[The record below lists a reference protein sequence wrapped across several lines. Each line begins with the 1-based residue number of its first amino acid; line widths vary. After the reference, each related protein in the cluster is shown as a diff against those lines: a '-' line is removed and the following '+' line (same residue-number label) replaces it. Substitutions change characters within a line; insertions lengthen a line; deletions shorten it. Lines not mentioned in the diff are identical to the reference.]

1 MDSGGRIVPSTVPR
15 SGDVQMFSEGDI
27 GVSRGLDWFVS
38 LEQNQAPAILLD
50 LPEYTRFLQVLR
62 LDAVISN
69 VKIEN
74 ACAARCRASCA
85 AS

>member
-1 MDSGGRIVPSTVPR
+1 MDSGGRVAPSAVPR

-50 LPEYTRFLQVLR
+50 LPEYTIFLQVLR
-62 LDAVISN
+62 LDAAISN

>member
-1 MDSGGRIVPSTVPR
+1 MPSTVPR

-38 LEQNQAPAILLD
+38 LEQNQTPAILQD
-50 LPEYTRFLQVLR
+50 LLEYTRFLQILR
-62 LDAVISN
+62 LVAVTSN